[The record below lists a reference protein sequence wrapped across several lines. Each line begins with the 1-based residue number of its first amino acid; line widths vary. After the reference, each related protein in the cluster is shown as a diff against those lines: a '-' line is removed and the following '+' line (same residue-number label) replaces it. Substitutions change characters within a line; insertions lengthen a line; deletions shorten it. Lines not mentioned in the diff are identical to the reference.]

1 MQSMGGAKA
10 GPERLSTEDEL
21 IAAIRAV
28 TAGAGTRALVGI
40 GDDAAVWQPSRSARS
55 VVTTDALVED
65 VHFTTTAMSAADVG
79 WRALASNL
87 SDIAAMGARPVL
99 ATVALTLGPHVD
111 PEWVVACYRGMA
123 ELAREAHCAIAGG
136 DIVRGPSIALA
147 ITVIGEVRPSNL
159 KLRSGMLPGDTLA
172 VTGPLGASRAG
183 LAIAIEHP
191 ELAEHADAAAA
202 LRAYRRPAPRLRE
215 GKWLGASRHVR
226 AMMDLSD
233 GISTDLARMAVASGI
248 GAVIDDVPIAPAAQA
263 IADATGADARAWALD
278 GGEDFELL
286 VAVATTAYSHLAS
299 RFRTS
304 FKRDLHRIGYATEEG
319 GLRFPDGAPVP
330 RRGYDHLSS

>member
-1 MQSMGGAKA
+1 M
-10 GPERLSTEDEL
+10 TEDEL
-21 IAAIRAV
+21 IAGIRSV
-28 TAGAGTRALVGI
+28 TAGAGKRALVGI

-55 VVTTDALVED
+55 VVTTDALVEG
-65 VHFTTTAMSAADVG
+65 VHFTTAAMTAADVG

-99 ATVALTLGPHVD
+99 ATVALTLGPDVD
-111 PEWVVACYRGMA
+111 PAWVLECYRGMT
-123 ELAREAHCAIAGG
+123 ELAREARCAIAGG

-159 KLRSGMLPGDTLA
+159 KLRSSMLPGDTLA
-172 VTGPLGASRAG
+172 VTGPLGRSRAG
-183 LAIAIEHP
+183 LAIAVERP
-191 ELAEHADAAAA
+191 DLGNLASAPDALAAF
-202 LRAYRRPAPRLRE
+202 RRPVPRLRE

-248 GAVIDDVPIAPAAQA
+248 GAVIDDVPIAPATQA
-263 IADATGADARAWALD
+263 VADAASADARSWALD

-286 VAVATTAYSHLAS
+286 VAVATTAFTHLAG
-299 RFRTS
+299 RFRAG
-304 FKRDLHRIGYATEEG
+304 FKRDLYRIGYATEEG
-319 GLRFPDGAPVP
+319 GVRFADGSDVP
-330 RRGYDHLSS
+330 RRGYDHLGREETS